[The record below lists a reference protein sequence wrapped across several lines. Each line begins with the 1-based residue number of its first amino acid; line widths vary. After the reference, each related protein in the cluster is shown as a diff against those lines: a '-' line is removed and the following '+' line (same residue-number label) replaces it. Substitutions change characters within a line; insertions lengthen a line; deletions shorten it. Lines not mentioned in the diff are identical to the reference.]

1 MSSAKVAFIIGGG
14 NLGLSS
20 PLVTLIRLPAD
31 SSSASASIK
40 KLESLGYQVAL
51 ASRKPDAKSLPESV
65 KTYTVDLEQPESAL
79 SVYDKVSS
87 SSSILL
93 SALTYQY
100 QVVKEVGIPSVVL
113 YTGSFFLTWLESCLS
128 CRVAWSSPFTS
139 FEDQTKFLTAPVNT
153 FAKTLNVNVASVYAV
168 LQAFTKHGA
177 SLPKD
182 MMKIAIMVG
191 NPFNDQVRLSSFKY
205 GWV

>member
-20 PLVTLIRLPAD
+20 RQVTLIRLPAD

-87 SSSILL
+87 SSAILL

-113 YTGSFFLTWLESCLS
+113 YTGSFFFTWPESCLS
-128 CRVAWSSPFTS
+128 FRVAWSSTFTS
-139 FEDQTKFLTAPVNT
+139 FEDQTEFLTAPVNT

-191 NPFNDQVRLSSFKY
+191 NPFNDQVRLSSFKC